1 MTLIIIEFQLMAL
14 FNYSSKCT
22 HCYSHLKNRKV
33 MKGRKLLVL
42 QCRAKMSGNAVIF
55 NRLLSN
61 SYLISNA
68 NVQVI
73 KWFSEYQA

>member
-1 MTLIIIEFQLMAL
+1 MTLIIIEFQLIAL
-14 FNYSSKCT
+14 FNYLSKCI
-22 HCYSHLKNRKV
+22 HCYSYLKKRKV
-33 MKGRKLLVL
+33 MKDRKLLVL
-42 QCRAKMSGNAVIF
+42 KCTAKMSGNSVIF

-73 KWFSEYQA
+73 KWFSE